1 MVCLDRDRGA
11 ICCCSGGARLPRGLA
26 AGAGTGGIR
35 GGEDGGAVG
44 GAPRSTPRRTV
55 VFGMPPAPD
64 PDAEAGASCGRSYPP
79 TLIPKPEPGA
89 GVRRQPVRGRGP

>member
-26 AGAGTGGIR
+26 AGAGTGGI

-64 PDAEAGASCGRSYPP
+64 PDAEAGESCGRSYPP
-79 TLIPKPEPGA
+79 TPILKPEPGA